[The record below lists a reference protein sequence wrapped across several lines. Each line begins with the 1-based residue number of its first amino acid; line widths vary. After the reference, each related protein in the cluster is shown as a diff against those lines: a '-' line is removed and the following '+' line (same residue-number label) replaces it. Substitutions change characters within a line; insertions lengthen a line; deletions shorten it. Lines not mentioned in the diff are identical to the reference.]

1 MKNQLLTK
9 NDIGSALRYI
19 RKLKGISQEDF
30 SEQSSRTYVSTL
42 ERSLKSPTLSKIEE
56 LAAVL
61 GIHPLTLL
69 VLSYSDGGES
79 AMRQVLKEVDNIRA
93 LKMKL

>member
-79 AMRQVLKEVDNIRA
+79 AMRQVLKEVDNIKA

>member
-1 MKNQLLTK
+1 MKNQLLPK
-9 NDIGSALRYI
+9 HQFGSALKQI

-30 SEQSSRTYVSTL
+30 SELSSRTYVSTL
-42 ERSLKSPTLSKIEE
+42 ERGLKSPTLSKIDQI
-56 LAAVL
+56 AAVL

-79 AMRQVLKEVDNIRA
+79 AIRQILKEINN
-93 LKMKL
+93 LKGW